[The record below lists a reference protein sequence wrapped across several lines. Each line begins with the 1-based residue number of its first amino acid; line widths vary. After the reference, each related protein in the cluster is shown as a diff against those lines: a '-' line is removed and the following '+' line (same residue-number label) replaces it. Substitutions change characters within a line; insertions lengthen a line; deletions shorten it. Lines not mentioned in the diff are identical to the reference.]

1 MIPAQSSGAA
11 EFATV
16 REAYA
21 YRIPDTLDDE
31 HAAPLLCAGI
41 IGFRAIKRASVEPG
55 MTVAE
60 HL

>member
-1 MIPAQSSGAA
+1 MPGSTLARLIARKPMIPAQSSGAA

-31 HAAPLLCAGI
+31 HA
-41 IGFRAIKRASVEPG
+41 
-55 MTVAE
+55 VAE